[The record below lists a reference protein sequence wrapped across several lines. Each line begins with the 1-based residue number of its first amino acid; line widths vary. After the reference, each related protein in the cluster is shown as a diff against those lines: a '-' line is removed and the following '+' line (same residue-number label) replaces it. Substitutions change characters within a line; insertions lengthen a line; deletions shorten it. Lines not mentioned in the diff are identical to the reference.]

1 MHKSLFT
8 KRLLVSSS
16 SRNSFG
22 DGMTAENSQGGQCA
36 SDTKLNSRGDHIAG
50 PNFELVNKVS
60 TQSAHS

>member
-16 SRNSFG
+16 SRNSVG
-22 DGMTAENSQGGQCA
+22 DGMTAENSQGCLCA
-36 SDTKLNSRGDHIAG
+36 SDTKLNSHDVHIAG

-60 TQSAHS
+60 TQSARS